1 MSNFVLVPVFILM
14 TMLGAVGS
22 LGLKKGASSAKGV
35 VRLVFNPWFLGGGC
49 LYFLSALL
57 DIWLLK
63 YIPYVIV
70 LPLTALTYCW
80 TMALAAVVLKER
92 VTKTK
97 MFGLALLLGGM
108 VLLVI

>member
-1 MSNFVLVPVFILM
+1 MSNCILVPVFVLM

-22 LGLKKGASSAKGV
+22 LGLKKGAASAKGL
-35 VRLVFNPWFLGGGC
+35 VRLVFNPWFIGGGF
-49 LYFLSALL
+49 LYFVSAVL

-80 TMALAAVVLKER
+80 SMALAALVLKER

-97 MFGLALLLGGM
+97 LFGLLLLLGGM
-108 VLLVI
+108 ALLVI

>member
-1 MSNFVLVPVFILM
+1 MSFFILVPVFILM

-22 LGLKKGASSAKGV
+22 LGLKKGAASAKGL
-35 VRLVFNPWFLGGGC
+35 VRLVFNPWFVGGGF
-49 LYFLSALL
+49 LYFISAVL

-80 TMALAAVVLKER
+80 SMALAAFVLGER

-97 MFGLALLLGGM
+97 LFGLLLLLIGM